1 MGSLVAARRSED
13 GMSGSREATG
23 PEHDGGRASGAG
35 AREAGRDGGESLVRV
50 ETGQGVATLTL
61 DSPHNRNALSTPLMT
76 QLLAALDAA
85 EGDESVRVVVISHT
99 GPVFCS
105 GADLKETAEAV
116 APGSAGS
123 GPRSGATRPDGAGFP
138 GPSASGASATSSAP
152 RPAESGAG
160 RGAISADSADS
171 RGRSERSE
179 PTGTASGRIPVAMLG
194 DLLAAIW
201 ECPKPVVARVAG
213 PARAGGLGL
222 VAAADIAICAE
233 EATFA
238 FSEVRLGVVPAV
250 ISATVLPRLTPRA
263 AAELFL
269 TGDTFDGR
277 RAERIGLVTQ
287 AAPADTLD
295 ATVAAYCQALVLGG
309 PEALAGTKGILHRR
323 ATATVREELSE
334 LSALSVGYFQ
344 SEEGR
349 EGVRAFREKR
359 HASWVPEGSGRG

>member
-1 MGSLVAARRSED
+1 MRFES
-13 GMSGSREATG
+13 
-23 PEHDGGRASGAG
+23 
-35 AREAGRDGGESLVRV
+35 ESLVRV

-76 QLLAALDAA
+76 QLMAALEAA
-85 EGDESVRVVVISHT
+85 EGDESVRVVVLSHT

-105 GADLKETAEAV
+105 GADLKETAEA
-116 APGSAGS
+116 A
-123 GPRSGATRPDGAGFP
+123 ATGK
-138 GPSASGASATSSAP
+138 
-152 RPAESGAG
+152 
-160 RGAISADSADS
+160 
-171 RGRSERSE
+171 
-179 PTGTASGRIPVAMLG
+179 IPVAMLG
-194 DLLAAIW
+194 DVLAAIW
-201 ECPKPVVARVAG
+201 ECPKPVVARVGG

-238 FSEVRLGVVPAV
+238 FSEVRLGVVPAA
-250 ISATVLPRLTPRA
+250 ISAVVLPRLTPRA

-277 RAERIGLVTQ
+277 RAAQVGLVTA
-287 AAPADTLD
+287 AAPAATLD
-295 ATVAAYCQALVLGG
+295 ATVAAYCGALVLGG
-309 PEALAGTKGILHRR
+309 PEALAGTKGVLHRR
-323 ATATVREELSE
+323 STATVREELAE

-359 HASWVPEGSGRG
+359 HASWVPAGPEGA